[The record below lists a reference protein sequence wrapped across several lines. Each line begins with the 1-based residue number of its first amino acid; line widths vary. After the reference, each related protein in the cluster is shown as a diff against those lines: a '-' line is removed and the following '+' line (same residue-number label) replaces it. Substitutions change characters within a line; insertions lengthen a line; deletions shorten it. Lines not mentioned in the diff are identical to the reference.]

1 MPQTINGTAVI
12 TLKEWTDAGLTFNQY
27 ENDKRRYFLKTIRA
41 CNGQPVLI
49 EWSSILEKRR
59 AILKAKYGDLSPKKF
74 NTFADQVHP
83 DPEAYDYYSNYK
95 LNDGRTLP
103 LEVIAEYC
111 NNAAVLTAAGK
122 VAQDSINM
130 RKALGNPPRV
140 DSVWQSVT
148 ESVAEVKDV
157 WPHSLPENTRRLRDK
172 YKEFMQQ
179 GYDALIHRNFC
190 NQNSRK
196 VSREME
202 DLFIALYTTRNRH
215 FAKTVRD
222 LYLQFLDGEI
232 EVADVNTGEIFDRA
246 DFIDQDGNPLY
257 ISEST
262 TWGYL
267 AKPANRQV
275 INKYRHSGIDFKT
288 RSLSYNHRRKP
299 EFTFSKVSF
308 DDRDLPHKTIDGISV
323 KCYYAYE
330 PLSQCFIAWAHSR
343 DKNIPLII
351 ECFRSLLS
359 FTTTS
364 NFPWPGEI
372 EVERHLMTQLK
383 KPLEEMFSHVRWCNP
398 TNSREKRAEHG
409 IKLKKYGAEK
419 LNQVNVGRWSNVH
432 DAYKTN
438 QDLNILNEFD
448 DLVADDIYSIHYHNN
463 QPHPAYPGKTR
474 LQVLREMINPKLSGP
489 VMRIVM
495 KNIGNRTETSVRNFD
510 FVRVNHKEYRISDQA
525 LSLLKPNNYEV
536 TAYWL
541 PDENGDVK
549 DVYLY
554 QGDVFICQANLI
566 ETYNEAFVERT
577 ALDEEIRI
585 EQEKHN
591 AHIRKR
597 INDRAS
603 ELPRVEVIRNMPD
616 FTMLEPEILSVT
628 PDSEQTE
635 TYDSIIADADY
646 WEELGRANI

>member
-1 MPQTINGTAVI
+1 M
-12 TLKEWTDAGLTFNQY
+12 DAGLTMDQFKK
-27 ENDKRRYFLKTIRA
+27 DKQRYFLQTVRA
-41 CNGQPVLI
+41 CKGQPVLI

-59 AILKAKYGDLSPKKF
+59 AILKARYGDPSPRKF
-74 NTFADQVHP
+74 STFADQVHP
-83 DPEAYDYYSNYK
+83 DPEAYDYYSTYK
-95 LNDGRTLP
+95 LSDGRTLLP
-103 LEVIAEYC
+103 EVIAEYC

-140 DSVWQSVT
+140 DSVWQSVAG
-148 ESVAEVKDV
+148 SVAEVKEV

-190 NQNSRK
+190 NQNSRRVNK
-196 VSREME
+196 LME
-202 DLFIALYTTRNRH
+202 DLFLSLSRTPNRH
-215 FAKTVRD
+215 FSKSAWHI
-222 LYLQFLDGEI
+222 YLEFLEGKVQI
-232 EVADVNTGEIFDRA
+232 ADIKTGEVFDRK
-246 DFIDQDGNPLY
+246 DFCDQDGNPLH

-262 TWGYL
+262 MWGYL
-267 AKPANRQV
+267 AKLKNRQV
-275 INKYRHSGIDFKT
+275 INNFRHSGIDFKT
-288 RSLSYNHRRKP
+288 KSLSYNHRHKP
-299 EFTFSKVSF
+299 DYTFSKVSF
-308 DDRDLPHKTIDGISV
+308 DDRDIPHKTVDGISV
-323 KCYYAYE
+323 KAYYAYE

-343 DKNIPLII
+343 EKNIPLII
-351 ECFRSLLS
+351 ECFRSLLA

-419 LNQVNVGRWSNVH
+419 LLQENIGRWSNKH

-438 QDLNILNEFD
+438 QDLNVLYEFD

-463 QPHPAYPGKTR
+463 QQHPSHPGKTR

-489 VMRIVM
+489 VMRIVL

-510 FVRVNHKEYRISDQA
+510 FVRVNYKEYRISDQA
-525 LSLLKPNNYEV
+525 LNLLKPNNYEV

-591 AHIRKR
+591 AHVRKR
-597 INDRAS
+597 IKDRAS

-616 FTMLEPEILSVT
+616 FTSLEPEILSVT
-628 PDSEQTE
+628 PDSEPTD
-635 TYDSIIADADY
+635 TYESIISCPDY